1 MFVLCREQKMK
12 RKKAQKEILGKLHI
26 YAYNVAYYRRVYVWS
41 HFAETWARD
50 QWSTSSGQADAVK
63 EILLHVL
70 GTEPEIIEETEK
82 EAQEEAYKDFAEDY
96 APLD

>member
-1 MFVLCREQKMK
+1 MK

-41 HFAETWARD
+41 HFVETWARD
-50 QWSTSSGQADAVK
+50 QWSTSSGQTDVVK

-70 GTEPEIIEETEK
+70 ETEPEIIEETEK
-82 EAQEEAYKDFAEDY
+82 EAQKEAYKDFAEDY
-96 APLD
+96 AQLD